1 MKQLGIRLRALRE
14 GIGLSQ
20 SKFADVI
27 GSTQSS
33 INRYENGQATPTSST
48 QRTPSSTHHASMP
61 TVGCSSLC
69 SRLTTPSSQIP

>member
-1 MKQLGIRLRALRE
+1 MKQLGMRLRALRE

-33 INRYENGQATPTSST
+33 INRYISTKMSSAFEGMSKKTNENATIIVMIFAIIPTKAD
-48 QRTPSSTHHASMP
+48 R
-61 TVGCSSLC
+61 
-69 SRLTTPSSQIP
+69 